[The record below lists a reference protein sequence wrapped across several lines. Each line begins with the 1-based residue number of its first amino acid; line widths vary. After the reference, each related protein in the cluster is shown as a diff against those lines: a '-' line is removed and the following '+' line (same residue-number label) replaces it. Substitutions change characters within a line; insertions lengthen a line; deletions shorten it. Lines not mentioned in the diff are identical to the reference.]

1 MRRTALATVILLA
14 TPLCARGQELQTL
27 QRGDGASLRARVYR
41 PDAACRGIAVLSH
54 GAGGS
59 EDGLAYLGRAMAGD
73 GYLSVVVG
81 HRESGRQAL
90 RREIV
95 TRGVRRGLTELVAD
109 TAAYTGRLMDVAAAR
124 TWAAAQCAGREAVL
138 LGHSMGAAT
147 VMIEAGARNGVG
159 ARGADAFD
167 AYVALS
173 PQGTGT
179 LFPSGAWSGIRK
191 PVLSITGTRDAP
203 LNGGSYRSRTEP
215 FDGMSA
221 GCKWLAV
228 IDGATHMDF
237 GGRGGAPLVE
247 SLTTRTV
254 HAFLTGARFG
264 TCQPPAPERGIEIQ
278 TK

>member
-1 MRRTALATVILLA
+1 MTAARALVVLVCAAGIARAQALTTFPRADGATV
-14 TPLCARGQELQTL
+14 
-27 QRGDGASLRARVYR
+27 RARVYR
-41 PDAACRGIAVLSH
+41 PTDLCRGIAVLTH

-59 EDGLAYLGRAMAGD
+59 EDGLAYLGAAMARD

-81 HRESGRQAL
+81 HQESGRQAL
-90 RREIV
+90 RREV
-95 TRGVRRGLTELVAD
+95 GARGLRAGLVEMVSD

-124 TWAAAQCAGREAVL
+124 TWAVPQCAGAAAVL

-147 VMIEAGARNGVG
+147 VMIEAGARNGMGV
-159 ARGADAFD
+159 RGADAFD

-179 LFPSGAWSGIRK
+179 LFPRGAWSGIHK
-191 PVLSITGTRDAP
+191 PVLNITGTRDAP
-203 LNGGSYRSRTEP
+203 LNGGSYRTRTEAYA
-215 FDGMSA
+215 GMSA

-228 IDGATHMDF
+228 VDGATHMDF

-247 SLTTRTV
+247 DLTVRTV

-264 TCQPPAPERGIEIQ
+264 TCTPPPAERGVTIDS
-278 TK
+278 K